1 MYTQVRGADA
11 KLPGPS
17 VYLTGFT
24 PFDHSIEFECV

>member
-11 KLPGPS
+11 KLPGPG

-24 PFDHSIEFECV
+24 PFDHTIEFEAV